1 MSKKV
6 LYLLGIALTI
16 LLGTWLQYSFCCTI
30 SSENE
35 IQITESDSS
44 EVSIE
49 SKPIKN
55 VSPDYGFH
63 FKTESDYF
71 KTTNNFTFLN
81 SDFNLLLPVSD
92 SINIGIEK
100 LKNSLINST
109 SKFSLNGYYS
119 STEENNSIF
128 PDLGIAR
135 ATAVKNYL
143 ISKGIPENKLTV
155 SSSLTSILKQ
165 KGDTLLQSISF
176 NWNSINN
183 PNINSNIN
191 WSTIKTEINAN
202 PIRLYFETGQS
213 SIVLNDSDKE
223 KLNKIIDYI
232 NNVEGSKILI
242 TGHTD
247 NTTGPNNTN
256 EYYSLKRAEFAK
268 SYLVT
273 NGILPIKIV
282 TQGKAAT
289 MPIADNNTED
299 GRAKNRRAEI
309 SIQ

>member
-63 FKTESDYF
+63 FKTESDSF

-100 LKNSLINST
+100 LKNSLINCKTKNWVAACYDPRHSILFYNEKDEIFGYIEICFECNRVEST
-109 SKFSLNGYYS
+109 SNLKFISECALS
-119 STEENNSIF
+119 QEELF
-128 PDLGIAR
+128 KEFGI
-135 ATAVKNYL
+135 TY
-143 ISKGIPENKLTV
+143 
-155 SSSLTSILKQ
+155 
-165 KGDTLLQSISF
+165 F
-176 NWNSINN
+176 N
-183 PNINSNIN
+183 
-191 WSTIKTEINAN
+191 
-202 PIRLYFETGQS
+202 
-213 SIVLNDSDKE
+213 D
-223 KLNKIIDYI
+223 
-232 NNVEGSKILI
+232 
-242 TGHTD
+242 
-247 NTTGPNNTN
+247 
-256 EYYSLKRAEFAK
+256 
-268 SYLVT
+268 
-273 NGILPIKIV
+273 
-282 TQGKAAT
+282 
-289 MPIADNNTED
+289 
-299 GRAKNRRAEI
+299 
-309 SIQ
+309 